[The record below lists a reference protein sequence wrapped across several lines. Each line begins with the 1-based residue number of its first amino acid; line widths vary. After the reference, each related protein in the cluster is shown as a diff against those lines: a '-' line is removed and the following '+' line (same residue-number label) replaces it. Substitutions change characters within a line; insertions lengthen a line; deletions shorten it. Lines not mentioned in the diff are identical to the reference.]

1 VENIGHL
8 QFGGESE
15 KNMHPIA
22 PPKHKRGCSRK
33 GKDVKGNTLPKR
45 RERRFF
51 LSLNLV
57 NRKKKSQQKM
67 DGCGGWSSHSNL
79 WQMDVFAKAAHKQG
93 KSLKSTMFRQVFIF
107 FIEKQCYH
115 AIFYVLPQGLLEGR
129 AFLPPFSQN
138 GFSPCP
144 RGLIIHF
151 LVIYDPH
158 TFLEMLL
165 AYAM

>member
-1 VENIGHL
+1 MENIGNL

-33 GKDVKGNTLPKR
+33 GQDVKGNTLPKR

-107 FIEKQCYH
+107 LLKNN
-115 AIFYVLPQGLLEGR
+115 AIMPSSMFCHKGCLKAVHFCPPSPKMGLAHVQED
-129 AFLPPFSQN
+129 S
-138 GFSPCP
+138 
-144 RGLIIHF
+144 
-151 LVIYDPH
+151 
-158 TFLEMLL
+158 
-165 AYAM
+165 